1 MSLTKKNPAIADAL
15 LVLILFAAI
24 QTGCT
29 TTASLN
35 SAAPPSLVVDPL
47 SSDDIEVDYSRASVD
62 VRRTSVA
69 GFMSDLTPQD
79 ATEVAILDF
88 QNGNQRGTMN
98 ARGINL
104 LVGFSG
110 IVNWVSASLM
120 MQGFLATNENSALEN
135 PLAVSAIIG
144 LPIAM
149 FFNERIWQR
158 ANSKRLRAFGQ
169 QALMESNQAD
179 FYCLPN
185 EKIGFKRRFFGTDW
199 TYSGNMLAGRYSI
212 LPEADS
218 GQANAPQ
225 QAKQNRQSEAKP
237 QSSGEK
243 GMLSEQPLKS
253 KSQLD
258 ESAAEICYVMFK
270 RQWIRGFLEE
280 KGATDGGKYWYKV
293 AFEYEGKPKTKLFP
307 AGAFSYNAGLIV
319 LDRVKLEES
328 YGAEEGVVIEI
339 IQSPQGKL
347 AKVEYSVE
355 GEIKNA
361 TLPAYLLKKVNSSN
375 Q

>member
-1 MSLTKKNPAIADAL
+1 MILTKKNPAIADVWLFL
-15 LVLILFAAI
+15 LLSVAI

-35 SAAPPSLVVDPL
+35 SAAPPSLIIDPL

-62 VRRTSVA
+62 VRKTSVA

-88 QNGNQRGTMN
+88 QNGSQRGTMN

-104 LVGFSG
+104 LVGFTG
-110 IVNWVSASLM
+110 IANWVSASLM
-120 MQGFLATNENSALEN
+120 MQGFLGTNENSALEN
-135 PLAVSAIIG
+135 PVAVSAIIG
-144 LPIAM
+144 IPIAM
-149 FFNERIWQR
+149 YVNERIWQW

-169 QALMESNQAD
+169 QELMESDQAD

-185 EKIGFKRRFFGTDW
+185 EKISFTRKLFGTDW

-212 LPEADS
+212 LPAADS
-218 GQANAPQ
+218 GQTNAAQ
-225 QAKQNRQSEAKP
+225 QARKNRQTEAKP
-237 QSSGEK
+237 QSNGEK
-243 GMLSEQPLKS
+243 GILSEQTLKS
-253 KSQLD
+253 KTRLD

-270 RQWIRGFLEE
+270 RQWIKGVLEE
-280 KGATDGGKYWYKV
+280 NGATEGGNEWFKV
-293 AFEYEGKPKTKLFP
+293 TFEYDGKLKTKLFN
-307 AGAFSYNAGLIV
+307 ARAFSYNAGLIL

-339 IQSPQGKL
+339 VQSPQGKL

-355 GEIKNA
+355 GELKNA
-361 TLPAYLLKKVNSSN
+361 TVPAYLLKKVN
-375 Q
+375 